1 MMADFDRDHGLT
13 LRQDYFGDPS
23 AWKGLVDLLEDTF
36 SIDVSIQDRFGGADP
51 TSMPFGYFDGEGR
64 CVANFTA
71 FSMPLIVNG
80 KPVKAAGYQSGAVRP
95 EWRGRGLY
103 RDLMQRTFART
114 AAEGYELDLLLTDKP
129 ALYERYGFR
138 TLPQHLFIAE
148 MSKLQQTGLNARQL
162 SLESPD
168 DLRLIKSV
176 LQNRQPVSNQFAV
189 VRQMEMFLLNASFN
203 SAIRLTALGDEAV
216 IAWTFDGATFWLLD
230 IAATT
235 IPTLATI
242 LSALDIEP
250 TRIEICFSPDR
261 LDCQVSPEPYEGHT
275 MLMVRGNAAN
285 EISGPLMLSPMAE
298 F

>member
-1 MMADFDRDHGLT
+1 MSDVVQTHGLT

-23 AWKGLVDLLEDTF
+23 AWKGLVGLLEDTF
-36 SIDVSIQDRFGGADP
+36 SIDVGVQDRLGGPDP
-51 TSMPFGYFDGEGR
+51 TSMPFGYFDADGR

-103 RDLMQRTFART
+103 RDLMQRAFAHT

-138 TLPQHLFIAE
+138 SLPQHVFVAG
-148 MSKLQQTGLNARQL
+148 MPKLEKAGSTARQL
-162 SLESPD
+162 SLEAPD
-168 DLRLIKSV
+168 DLRMIKML
-176 LQNRQPVSNQFAV
+176 LQNRQPVSAQFAV

-203 SAIRLTALGDEAV
+203 SAIRLTALGDEVV
-216 IAWTFDGATFWLLD
+216 IAWTFDGATLWLLD
-230 IAATT
+230 VVAMA
-235 IPTLATI
+235 IPSLATI
-242 LSALDIEP
+242 VSALDIEP
-250 TRIEICFSPDR
+250 DRIEICFSPDR
-261 LDCQVSPEPYEGHT
+261 LDCQVSLQPYEGYT
-275 MLMVRGNAAN
+275 TLMARGKAA
-285 EISGPLMLSPMAE
+285 EDIAGPLMLSPMAE